1 MTSQRIIVLGVGNI
15 LFSDEGFGIR
25 VVEKLQEV
33 YEFPKNVSLVDG
45 GVLGLNLLGV
55 ISEAD
60 HLLVVDAVRN
70 NDRPGSLYRLE
81 GEAIP
86 NRVRAK
92 NSLHQVDFL
101 EALAMCQALDKV
113 PETVILGVEPE
124 DMETL
129 SIKLTQTT
137 LKKVDSMIAMILE
150 ELDHLGI
157 SYRKRRN

>member
-60 HLLVVDAVRN
+60 HLLVIDAVRN

-137 LKKVDSMIAMILE
+137 QKKVDSMIAMILE